1 MSKQTMDMTQGP
13 LVGKILRF
21 SLPLMVT
28 NLLQMLFN
36 AADVVV
42 VGQFAGYDSLAAV
55 GSTSSI
61 ICLFTNLLIGLGVGI
76 NVLIANFV
84 GAGNRQKD
92 IFLTL
97 HTAITVGAVG
107 GVVLGA
113 LGFVLTPW
121 ILRLVSTP
129 ADIFAKTVLYLRI
142 YFLGSVFVML
152 YNYGTAVLRA
162 IGDTR
167 RPLIFLL
174 ISGLT
179 NVVLNLYFVIGL
191 GWDVAGV
198 GVATVISQ
206 LLSAFLVLR
215 CLSREKGAWRYH
227 WKCFFVHRQSLY
239 EICRIGIPAGI
250 QACLFS
256 LSNVAIQGAINAYG
270 SIIVAAN
277 SAAANIEN
285 FLYIAI
291 NSFHQASMTF
301 ISQNLGAGKWARVK
315 KVAAT
320 CLTLAFFLGLF
331 EGLCMLLWSPQ
342 LMELFNGNPQVI
354 AAGTV
359 RLHWVGALY
368 VIFGCADVLVGS
380 IRGSGITMGPML
392 INLLGT
398 CLFRLVWIW
407 YIKAP
412 AVPVEMVYLSYPI
425 SWVLILIALSFY
437 WVYVYRHYASRHNN
451 QVKKLA
457 AENG

>member
-1 MSKQTMDMTQGP
+1 M
-13 LVGKILRF
+13 
-21 SLPLMVT
+21 
-28 NLLQMLFN
+28 
-36 AADVVV
+36 
-42 VGQFAGYDSLAAV
+42 
-55 GSTSSI
+55 
-61 ICLFTNLLIGLGVGI
+61 
-76 NVLIANFV
+76 
-84 GAGNRQKD
+84 
-92 IFLTL
+92 
-97 HTAITVGAVG
+97 
-107 GVVLGA
+107 LGA

-301 ISQNLGAGKWARVK
+301 ISQNLGAAKYDRITRVLRIC
-315 KVAAT
+315 VLSTLVIGISLSA
-320 CLTLAFFLGLF
+320 LTVLLAHPLIG
-331 EGLCMLLWSPQ
+331 
-342 LMELFNGNPQVI
+342 I
-354 AAGTV
+354 YT
-359 RLHWVGALY
+359 
-368 VIFGCADVLVGS
+368 S
-380 IRGSGITMGPML
+380 IKEHIGIQ
-392 INLLGT
+392 
-398 CLFRLVWIW
+398 
-407 YIKAP
+407 A
-412 AVPVEMVYLSYPI
+412 
-425 SWVLILIALSFY
+425 
-437 WVYVYRHYASRHNN
+437 
-451 QVKKLA
+451 
-457 AENG
+457 